1 MRKLLVDTN
10 ILLDVLAM
18 RKPFY
23 DKAARLFLMAEKSFI
38 ELSVSALSIVNT
50 HYVLKKQLSELE
62 TRKIIRDMRLLIKV
76 LPLDQRV
83 TDLAI
88 NSGFDDFED
97 AIQYHTAL
105 ESGQDIIVT
114 RNLNDFKLSKLPV
127 LTAGQFLGL
136 KD

>member
-10 ILLDVLAM
+10 ILLDILAM
-18 RKPFY
+18 RRPFY
-23 DKAARLFLMAEKSFI
+23 DEAARLFLMAEKSSI

-62 TRKIIRDMRLLIKV
+62 TRKIIRDIRLLIKV
-76 LPLDQRV
+76 IPLDQKV
-83 TDLAI
+83 TDLAL
-88 NSGFDDFED
+88 NSGFSDFED
-97 AIQYHTAL
+97 AIQYHSAL
-105 ESGQDIIVT
+105 ESGQDIIIT